1 MELCKMIDGQM
12 QNPYAPFKSPRAAA
26 ATHHGARCEILMR
39 QGRAEGPWPVSS
51 QWTCYKGPG
60 FQQRLL
66 LCGTGTRQ
74 MAR

>member
-1 MELCKMIDGQM
+1 MEPCKMIDGQI
-12 QNPYAPFKSPRAAA
+12 QNPYAPFKCPRAA
-26 ATHHGARCEILMR
+26 TTVHHGARCEIHMR
-39 QGRAEGPWPVSS
+39 EERAEGPRPVSS
-51 QWTCYKGPG
+51 QWTCWTGPG